1 VFIVSR
7 RGGGNN
13 SEEVSLLKKP
23 VVETL
28 QRSESRTFYA
38 DVQGKMVYVTIT
50 KQDIP
55 HVALAHGSAYA
66 SVGEYLKMLS
76 GVVDAS

>member
-1 VFIVSR
+1 M
-7 RGGGNN
+7 
-13 SEEVSLLKKP
+13 KKS
-23 VVETL
+23 VIETL

-38 DVQGKMVYVTIT
+38 DIHGKMVYVTIT

-76 GVVDAS
+76 GVVDAT